1 MKYGDVVSG
10 ERTVAQ
16 MQLSRPLASRLNR
29 TLAIGTVIALIGGTL
44 TWYYTHL
51 GNAAGGDATSTDA
64 AVRGAIR
71 SEMKLPMLHVV
82 ANTDSRQFVANPVVA
97 ESESESDAD
106 KSAVDGSAARS
117 SPTDARAD
125 GSTERATPVAVDTG
139 RGSPVLVHASSVG
152 MAGNSGPAGDV
163 TAAIPGVD
171 QGHESANAAP
181 ENRSHETIH
190 LGGAEASARRL
201 ATLRW
206 LVPKGT
212 YLDCTLETA
221 IDSTLPGFVT
231 CILAHDVYGADG
243 RVVLLERGTKLVG
256 ETRSDVR
263 PGQAR
268 VAVLWTEARTPT
280 GVIANLS
287 SPGTDELGR
296 AGMPGAVDTHIGARF
311 GAAMLISMIDAAV
324 SAVSL
329 RQQGSGAVIYNTQG
343 SRDVATEVLRNTVSI
358 PPTVRVQP
366 GARVVVTVVRDIDFR
381 GVYRLVPHDDK

>member
-1 MKYGDVVSG
+1 MRHGDFVPG

-16 MQLSRPLASRLNR
+16 MQLPRPLASRFNR
-29 TLAIGTVIALIGGTL
+29 GLAIATLATLVGGIL

-51 GNAAGGDATSTDA
+51 GGAAGGDAISRDA
-64 AVRGAIR
+64 VVRGAVR
-71 SEMKLPMLHVV
+71 SEMKLPMLHVLPAADSARLV
-82 ANTDSRQFVANPVVA
+82 SSPAVVESETDADNPVVN
-97 ESESESDAD
+97 
-106 KSAVDGSAARS
+106 DGVIRRS
-117 SPTDARAD
+117 SEGTRAD
-125 GSTERATPVAVDTG
+125 GGSARVTLAAVDTG
-139 RGSPVLVHASSVG
+139 RASAVLVHPSSVA
-152 MAGNSGPAGDV
+152 MAGNGVVGGEV
-163 TAAIPGVD
+163 TAASPGLD
-171 QGHESANAAP
+171 QEHDTGNAAP
-181 ENRSHETIH
+181 ENRSSESAH
-190 LGGAEASARRL
+190 LGGAEASAHRL

-212 YLDCTLETA
+212 FLDCTLETA

-231 CILAHDVYGADG
+231 CVLAHDVYGADG

-296 AGMPGAVDTHIGARF
+296 AGTPGAVDTHIGARF
-311 GAAMLISMIDAAV
+311 GAAMLISMVDAAV

-366 GARVVVTVVRDIDFR
+366 GTRVVVTVVRDIDFR
-381 GVYRLVPHDDK
+381 GVYRLVSHDDK